1 MNDHYFSVDPQAKH
15 EIKEIQEVLFG
26 DEYTFLTDAGVF
38 SRDGVDEGSKL
49 LIAQFQ
55 FQPGQKILDVGCGY
69 GPLGIVAARLAGES
83 GSVDMIDVNQR
94 AIELAKKNAA
104 LNRVSNIRVW
114 ASDGLAQVY
123 DQYDWI
129 VTNPPIRA
137 GKQVIYGIVE
147 QAKEHLV
154 PGGGLM
160 LVIRT
165 KQGAKSMAKKMEEVY
180 GNVETL
186 DIKKGYRILKS
197 VKHSLSQ

>member
-197 VKHSLSQ
+197 VKHSLS

>member
-186 DIKKGYRILKS
+186 DVKKGYRILKS
-197 VKHSLSQ
+197 VKHSLS

>member
-38 SRDGVDEGSKL
+38 SRDGVDEGSSFDCS
-49 LIAQFQ
+49 IPVSARSY
-55 FQPGQKILDVGCGY
+55 DVGCGY
-69 GPLGIVAARLAGES
+69 GPLGIVAASYRES

-197 VKHSLSQ
+197 VKHSLS